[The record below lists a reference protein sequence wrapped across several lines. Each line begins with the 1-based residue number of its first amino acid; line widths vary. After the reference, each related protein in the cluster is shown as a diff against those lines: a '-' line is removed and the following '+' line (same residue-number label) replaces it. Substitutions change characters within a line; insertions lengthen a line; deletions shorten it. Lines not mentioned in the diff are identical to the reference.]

1 MATYKNNGCPKGYI
15 MRKGYTRRFRPS
27 VKATGFTVRR
37 KGKVFTVRPTANTIT
52 VPAAC
57 IKDRGLPGKG
67 PKEGEGIGK
76 LRKGELIKY
85 GYQYRLSDS
94 LRQAALTVLAPP
106 VVPPLRQVV
115 LQALAPRAVRVP
127 RLLLATPVAGRR
139 PVPPRSVK
147 VEAIRTRKVP
157 RKVVRRQRQARDVL
171 PHSQ

>member
-1 MATYKNNGCPKGYI
+1 MATRKNNGCPKGYI
-15 MRKGYTRRFRPS
+15 MRRGYTRKFRPS

-37 KGKVFTVRPTANTIT
+37 KGTVYTVRPKANTIR

-94 LRQAALTVLAPP
+94 LRQTALKKAIKRFGALSVYRKLDAVAKLSLRTAPD
-106 VVPPLRQVV
+106 
-115 LQALAPRAVRVP
+115 A
-127 RLLLATPVAGRR
+127 
-139 PVPPRSVK
+139 SK
-147 VEAIRTRKVP
+147 IFS
-157 RKVVRRQRQARDVL
+157 RDRNWVQENYEL
-171 PHSQ
+171 KDKN

>member
-1 MATYKNNGCPKGYI
+1 MATRKNNGCPKGYV
-15 MRKGYTRRFRPS
+15 MRRGYTRKFRPS

-37 KGKVFTVRPTANTIT
+37 KGTVYTVRPKANTIR

-94 LRQAALTVLAPP
+94 LRQAALKRAIKRFGALSVYRKLDAVAKLSLRTAPD
-106 VVPPLRQVV
+106 
-115 LQALAPRAVRVP
+115 A
-127 RLLLATPVAGRR
+127 
-139 PVPPRSVK
+139 SK
-147 VEAIRTRKVP
+147 IF
-157 RKVVRRQRQARDVL
+157 ARDRSWVQENYEL
-171 PHSQ
+171 KNKD